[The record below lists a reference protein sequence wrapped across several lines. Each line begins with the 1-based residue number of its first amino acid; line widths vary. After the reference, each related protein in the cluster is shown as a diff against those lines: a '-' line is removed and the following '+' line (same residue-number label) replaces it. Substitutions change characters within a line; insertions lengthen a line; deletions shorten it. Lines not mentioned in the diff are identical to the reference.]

1 MIRYSISSLALCLLL
16 AAGCSRGA
24 LTEKQARAFAEQ
36 SFFRVCRSYHLQPAD
51 YTGPIST
58 EVGGAAFA
66 YEWRPKAKGEGVL
79 ISITPDGGDEVA
91 FLPTTP

>member
-1 MIRYSISSLALCLLL
+1 MIRYLVSSLALFLLL

-24 LTEKQARAFAEQ
+24 LTEKRARTFAER
-36 SFFRVCRSYHLQPAD
+36 SFSRVCYSYHLQRAD
-51 YTGPIST
+51 YTGPVST

-91 FLPTTP
+91 FLPATP